1 MTNFWHSHIPTFPVF
16 AVIALATGVAIPVA
30 VGQESPPAAPTQA
43 AAPSGS
49 EAATDVTADAGA
61 GTAAP
66 EEDAGKALADLL
78 GKAMA
83 DEDVSNEVS
92 EGEQSVEAKVPNDR
106 VRFSFDGVAWRDVIR
121 WLADEGGLALQV
133 SELPT
138 GSFTYSDP
146 RVFTHPEAIDRIN
159 LFLLPEGFTL
169 VRSGQLLSVINLGDQ
184 RSMQQLDAMAE
195 LVTTDELKDR
205 NRHEVL
211 KCIFPLGDIDPEEAV
226 QELSVMNLMT
236 TPEVLGKTKQLII
249 TDTASKLR
257 SVQSILSAFTPD
269 EMANGTVVESFA
281 LKHVSAEDVLLVAR
295 PHLGLATGEMIGID
309 VSISADVLGKNIFVT
324 GMEDKVKLLEGLVKA
339 VDQPEQK
346 EKSEEGESVLR
357 SHPVTGGNVDTV
369 YNVLQT
375 LLAGRTNT
383 IRLSMDEAANTIV
396 AFAPEAIQ
404 KEIQGTVSQLQ
415 ASEAEFAVIPLKSV
429 DPYFVIS
436 LLDEMLDL
444 PDLLDDPETI
454 DPDAPKIDA
463 DPGSM
468 RLFVRAKKADL
479 EQIKKIVEGLDSVQG
494 LDSGDRLRFLPLKG
508 ENADELL
515 DAAVK
520 FWRGNNEVIRYRS
533 LGNAGAA
540 NLERVVNDPN
550 EQRAKKKRAES
561 AAEPTPDNA
570 EPTPDNAETTPDN
583 TEQPSDNADQPETPA
598 PGNVDARL
606 NATNSQ
612 TLTAAQNESSAIR
625 LQMTPRGLMLQ
636 SEDPAALDRFEE
648 HLRAITGPLDSM
660 PSPPVVFYL
669 QYTKADDALRFLA
682 DLLDGGEAA
691 MEGQAG
697 SLVNGFLSSSGSML
711 GSFLTTR
718 DGVMTLTA
726 GTSMSVVADTRL
738 NRLIVQG
745 SASEVE
751 QVGAYLK
758 IIDRSNGLAD
768 IKTYGQSHVI
778 ELANIKAAEM
788 AVVIREA
795 FAGRVVA
802 STTGQTGQPGQQP
815 GQPRAPQKPDPRE
828 ADSKPK
834 KGAAPQ
840 KSTPARNLEPKMTIA
855 VHEPSNSLV
864 VTAPD
869 QLFEEV
875 ERLVKVIDVRG
886 EQTIEVVAPANGL
899 IYEALIQQVML
910 GEEGASSPRPSSSS
924 SRSTSS
930 SSSSRS
936 TKSTGR

>member
-1 MTNFWHSHIPTFPVF
+1 MTTFWHFRIQQFQVYTF
-16 AVIALATGVAIPVA
+16 IALVTGLA
-30 VGQESPPAAPTQA
+30 VPLSLGQESEPVVPTQPAATPNADGTPQIPVEAGIEA
-43 AAPSGS
+43 AAP
-49 EAATDVTADAGA
+49 V
-61 GTAAP
+61 

-83 DEDVSNEVS
+83 DEDPGEVGS
-92 EGEQSVEAKVPNDR
+92 EPVAPAKLPNDA

-146 RVFTHPEAIDRIN
+146 RVFTHAEAIDRIN

-195 LVTTDELKDR
+195 LVTTDDLKDR

-269 EMANGTVVESFA
+269 EMTNGTVVESFA
-281 LKHVSAEDVLLVAR
+281 LKHVLAEDVLLVAR

-346 EKSEEGESVLR
+346 ETNEEGESVLR
-357 SHPVTGGNVDTV
+357 SHAVSGGNVETV

-383 IRLSMDEAANTIV
+383 IRLSMDEDASTIV
-396 AFAPEAIQ
+396 AFAPESVQ
-404 KEIQGTVSQLQ
+404 KEIEGTVSQLQ
-415 ASEAEFAVIPLKSV
+415 ASEAEFAVIPLKTV

-444 PDLLDDPETI
+444 PDSLDDPETI

-468 RLFVRAKKADL
+468 RLFVRAKKAQL
-479 EQIKKIVEGLDSVQG
+479 EQIKKIVEGLDSVQAA
-494 LDSGDRLRFLPLKG
+494 DSGTRLRFLPLKG

-520 FWRGNNEVIRYRS
+520 FWQGNNEVIRYRS

-540 NLERVVNDPN
+540 NLERIVNDPD
-550 EQRAKKKRAES
+550 EQKAKKERAES
-561 AAEPTPDNA
+561 GQD
-570 EPTPDNAETTPDN
+570 
-583 TEQPSDNADQPETPA
+583 QPSDNDERRESPDPSK
-598 PGNVDARL
+598 VDASL
-606 NATNSQ
+606 SSTNSHV
-612 TLTAAQNESSAIR
+612 LTAAQDKSSAIR

-648 HLRAITGPLDSM
+648 HLRSITGPLDSM

-697 SLVNGFLSSSGSML
+697 SLVNGFLSSPGSTL

-726 GTSMSVVADTRL
+726 GASMSVVADTRL
-738 NRLIVQG
+738 NRLIAQG

-751 QVGAYLK
+751 QVEAYLK
-758 IIDRSNGLAD
+758 IIDRSSGLTD
-768 IKTYGQSHVI
+768 TKTYGQSHVI
-778 ELANIKAAEM
+778 ELANIKAVEM
-788 AVVIREA
+788 AAVIREA
-795 FAGRVVA
+795 FAGRVIA
-802 STTGQTGQPGQQP
+802 STTGQSGQPGQQQP

-864 VTAPD
+864 VTAPERLY
-869 QLFEEV
+869 QEV

-910 GEEGASSPRPSSSS
+910 GEEGSSSRRPSSSS
-924 SRSTSS
+924 SSSSRTTS

-936 TKSTGR
+936 TKSSGR

>member
-1 MTNFWHSHIPTFPVF
+1 MTTFWHSRIQQLQVYT
-16 AVIALATGVAIPVA
+16 VIALVTGFAVPLS
-30 VGQESPPAAPTQA
+30 VGQESDRDVPTQ
-43 AAPSGS
+43 
-49 EAATDVTADAGA
+49 TADDPVAEGTSETLA
-61 GTAAP
+61 ESGTATAVP
-66 EEDAGKALADLL
+66 QEDPGKALADLL

-83 DEDVSNEVS
+83 DENAS
-92 EGEQSVEAKVPNDR
+92 EGATESEAISRAKLPNDR

-146 RVFTHPEAIDRIN
+146 RVFTHAEAIDRIN

-195 LVTTDELKDR
+195 LVTTDDLKDR
-205 NRHEVL
+205 SRHEVL

-269 EMANGTVVESFA
+269 EMTNGTVVESFA
-281 LKHVSAEDVLLVAR
+281 LKHVLAEDVLLVAR

-346 EKSEEGESVLR
+346 ETNEEGESVLR
-357 SHPVTGGNVDTV
+357 SHAVSGGNVETV

-383 IRLSMDEAANTIV
+383 IRLSMDEDASTIV
-396 AFAPEAIQ
+396 AFAPESVQ
-404 KEIQGTVSQLQ
+404 KEIEGTVSQLQ
-415 ASEAEFAVIPLKSV
+415 ASEAEFAVIPLKTV

-444 PDLLDDPETI
+444 PDSLDDPETI

-468 RLFVRAKKADL
+468 RLFVRAKKAQL
-479 EQIKKIVEGLDSVQG
+479 EQIKKIVEGLDSVQAA
-494 LDSGDRLRFLPLKG
+494 DSGTRLRFLPLKG
-508 ENADELL
+508 ENADELI

-520 FWRGNNEVIRYRS
+520 FWQGNNEVIRYRS

-540 NLERVVNDPN
+540 NLERIVNDPD
-550 EQRAKKKRAES
+550 EQKAKKERAES
-561 AAEPTPDNA
+561 GQD
-570 EPTPDNAETTPDN
+570 
-583 TEQPSDNADQPETPA
+583 QPSDNDERRESPDPSK
-598 PGNVDARL
+598 VDASL
-606 NATNSQ
+606 SSTNSHV
-612 TLTAAQNESSAIR
+612 LTAAQDKSSAIR

-648 HLRAITGPLDSM
+648 HLRSITGPLDSM

-697 SLVNGFLSSSGSML
+697 SLVNGFLSSPGATL

-726 GTSMSVVADTRL
+726 GASMSVVADTRL
-738 NRLIVQG
+738 NRLIAQG

-751 QVGAYLK
+751 QVEAYLK
-758 IIDRSNGLAD
+758 IIDRSNGLTD
-768 IKTYGQSHVI
+768 TKTYGQSHVI
-778 ELANIKAAEM
+778 ELANIKAVEM
-788 AVVIREA
+788 AAVIREA
-795 FAGRVVA
+795 FAGRVIA
-802 STTGQTGQPGQQP
+802 STTGQSGQPGQQQP

-864 VTAPD
+864 VTAPERLY
-869 QLFEEV
+869 QEV

-910 GEEGASSPRPSSSS
+910 GEEGSSSRRPSSSS
-924 SRSTSS
+924 SSSSRTTS

-936 TKSTGR
+936 TKSSGR

>member
-1 MTNFWHSHIPTFPVF
+1 MTTFWHFRTQQFQVYTF
-16 AVIALATGVAIPVA
+16 IALVTGLA
-30 VGQESPPAAPTQA
+30 VPLSLGQESEPVVPTQPVATPNADGTPQIPVEAGIEA
-43 AAPSGS
+43 AAP
-49 EAATDVTADAGA
+49 DD
-61 GTAAP
+61 
-66 EEDAGKALADLL
+66 EDAGKALADLL

-83 DEDVSNEVS
+83 DEDPGEVGS
-92 EGEQSVEAKVPNDR
+92 EPVATAKLPNDA
-106 VRFSFDGVAWRDVIR
+106 VQFSFDGVAWRDVIR

-146 RVFTHPEAIDRIN
+146 RVFTHAEAIDRIN

-169 VRSGQLLSVINLGDQ
+169 VRSGQLLSVINLADQ

-195 LVTTDELKDR
+195 LVTTDDLKDR

-269 EMANGTVVESFA
+269 EMTNGTVVESFA
-281 LKHVSAEDVLLVAR
+281 LKHVLAEDVLLVAR

-346 EKSEEGESVLR
+346 ETNEEGESVLR
-357 SHPVTGGNVDTV
+357 SHAVSGGNVETV

-383 IRLSMDEAANTIV
+383 IRLSMDEDASTIV
-396 AFAPEAIQ
+396 AFAPESVQ
-404 KEIQGTVSQLQ
+404 KEIEGTVSQLQ
-415 ASEAEFAVIPLKSV
+415 ASEAEFAVIPLKTV

-444 PDLLDDPETI
+444 PDSLDDPETI

-468 RLFVRAKKADL
+468 RLFVRAKKAQL
-479 EQIKKIVEGLDSVQG
+479 EQIKKIVEGLDSVQAA
-494 LDSGDRLRFLPLKG
+494 DSGTRLRFLPLKG

-520 FWRGNNEVIRYRS
+520 FWQGNNEVIRYRS

-540 NLERVVNDPN
+540 NLERIVNDPD
-550 EQRAKKKRAES
+550 EQKAKKERAES
-561 AAEPTPDNA
+561 GQD
-570 EPTPDNAETTPDN
+570 
-583 TEQPSDNADQPETPA
+583 QPSDNDERRESPDPSK
-598 PGNVDARL
+598 VDASL
-606 NATNSQ
+606 SSTNSHV
-612 TLTAAQNESSAIR
+612 LAAAQDKSSAIR

-648 HLRAITGPLDSM
+648 HLRSITGPLDSM

-697 SLVNGFLSSSGSML
+697 SLVNGFLASPGSTL

-726 GTSMSVVADTRL
+726 GASMSVVADTRL
-738 NRLIVQG
+738 NRLIAQG

-751 QVGAYLK
+751 QVEAYLK
-758 IIDRSNGLAD
+758 IIDRSSGLTD
-768 IKTYGQSHVI
+768 TKTYGQSHVI
-778 ELANIKAAEM
+778 ELANIKAVEM
-788 AVVIREA
+788 AAVIREA
-795 FAGRVVA
+795 FAGRVIA
-802 STTGQTGQPGQQP
+802 STTGQSGQPGQQP

-864 VTAPD
+864 VTAPERLY
-869 QLFEEV
+869 QEV

-910 GEEGASSPRPSSSS
+910 GEEGSSSRRPSSSS
-924 SRSTSS
+924 SSSSRTTS

-936 TKSTGR
+936 TKSSGR

>member
-1 MTNFWHSHIPTFPVF
+1 MTTFLPF
-16 AVIALATGVAIPVA
+16 RIQQMQFLTFIALVTGVAIPLS
-30 VGQESPPAAPTQA
+30 VGQEIKSVLPPQSTATP
-43 AAPSGS
+43 GS
-49 EAATDVTADAGA
+49 DGTPEAADEVDADTAPA
-61 GTAAP
+61 
-66 EEDAGKALADLL
+66 EEDPGKALADLL

-83 DEDVSNEVS
+83 DENSAE
-92 EGEQSVEAKVPNDR
+92 EQAGTEQSLGAKVPNDR

-146 RVFTHPEAIDRIN
+146 RVFKHAEAIDRIN

-324 GMEDKVKLLEGLVKA
+324 GMEDKVKLLEGLVNA

-346 EKSEEGESVLR
+346 ESSEEGESVLR
-357 SHPVTGGNVDTV
+357 SHLVTGGNVDTV

-404 KEIQGTVSQLQ
+404 QEIQGTVSQLQ
-415 ASEAEFAVIPLKSV
+415 ASEAEFAVIPLKTV

-444 PDLLDDPETI
+444 PDSLDDPETI

-468 RLFVRAKKADL
+468 RLFVRAKKAEL

-494 LDSGDRLRFLPLKG
+494 VDSGNRLRFLPLKG
-508 ENADELL
+508 ENAGELL

-520 FWRGNNEVIRYRS
+520 FWQGNNEVIRYRS

-540 NLERVVNDPN
+540 SLERVVNDPK
-550 EQRAKKKRAES
+550 ERKATTDQS
-561 AAEPTPDNA
+561 
-570 EPTPDNAETTPDN
+570 ETR
-583 TEQPSDNADQPETPA
+583 PSDNKEQPETPD
-598 PGNVDARL
+598 PGKVDARL
-606 NATNSQ
+606 NTNGSHV
-612 TLTAAQNESSAIR
+612 LTVAQDESSAIR

-682 DLLDGGEAA
+682 DLIDGGEAA

-751 QVGAYLK
+751 QVEAYLK

-778 ELANIKAAEM
+778 ELVNIKAAEM
-788 AVVIREA
+788 ASVIREA

-802 STTGQTGQPGQQP
+802 STTGQTGQPGEQP

-828 ADSKPK
+828 AESKSK

-875 ERLVKVIDVRG
+875 ERLVKVIDFRG

-899 IYEALIQQVML
+899 VYETLLQQVML
-910 GEEGASSPRPSSSS
+910 GEEGSASRRPSSSS

-936 TKSTGR
+936 TKPTGR

>member
-1 MTNFWHSHIPTFPVF
+1 MIANWHFRIQNFKLMPVIVLVTWF
-16 AVIALATGVAIPVA
+16 SLALLPWQKAA
-30 VGQESPPAAPTQA
+30 GQETQPTTPDAPAVPDAPASPNP
-43 AAPSGS
+43 
-49 EAATDVTADAGA
+49 EARDPEAD
-61 GTAAP
+61 P
-66 EEDAGKALADLL
+66 GKSLADLL

-83 DEDVSNEVS
+83 AQDQEP
-92 EGEQSVEAKVPNDR
+92 VEEEEAVAARKVPNDK
-106 VRFSFDGVAWRDVIR
+106 VQFLFDGVAWREVIR

-146 RVFTHPEAIDRIN
+146 RLFTHAEAIDRIN

-205 NRHEVL
+205 SRHEVV

-249 TDTASKLR
+249 TDTAAKLR
-257 SVQSILSAFTPD
+257 SVQSILGAFTPD

-309 VSISADVLGKNIFVT
+309 VSISADVLGKHIFVT
-324 GMEDKVKLLEGLVKA
+324 GLEDKVKLLEGLVKA

-346 EKSEEGESVLR
+346 EMSEEGDSVLR
-357 SHPVTGGNVDTV
+357 SHAVTGGNVETV

-404 KEIQGTVSQLQ
+404 KEIEGTVSQLQ
-415 ASEAEFAVIPLKSV
+415 ASEAEFAVIPLKTV

-444 PDLLDDPETI
+444 PDSLDDPETI

-468 RLFVRAKKADL
+468 RLFVRAKKAQL
-479 EQIKKIVEGLDSVQG
+479 EQIRKIVEGLDSVQHRG
-494 LDSGDRLRFLPLKG
+494 NGNRLRFLPLKG

-515 DAAVK
+515 DTAVK
-520 FWRGNNEVIRYRS
+520 FWRGENEVIRYRS

-540 NLERVVNDPN
+540 NLERIVNDPN
-550 EQRAKKKRAES
+550 EQKTKEER
-561 AAEPTPDNA
+561 
-570 EPTPDNAETTPDN
+570 
-583 TEQPSDNADQPETPA
+583 TERIQGQPSESKQQPETPQ

-606 NATNSQ
+606 QSSSPHVLAT
-612 TLTAAQNESSAIR
+612 TQNQSSAIR

-636 SEDPAALDRFEE
+636 SDDPAALDRFEE
-648 HLRAITGPLDSM
+648 HLRAVTGPLDSI

-697 SLVNGFLSSSGSML
+697 SLVNGFLSSAGSTL

-726 GTSMSVVADTRL
+726 GVSMTVVADTRL
-738 NRLIVQG
+738 NRLIAQG

-751 QVGAYLK
+751 QVEAYLK

-768 IKTYGQSHVI
+768 VKTYGQSRVI

-788 AVVIREA
+788 AAVLREA
-795 FAGRVVA
+795 FSGRVVA
-802 STTGQTGQPGQQP
+802 SSTGQPGQPGQQP
-815 GQPRAPQKPDPRE
+815 GQPRPPQKPDPRE
-828 ADSKPK
+828 TESKSK

-864 VTAPD
+864 VTAPE
-869 QLFEEV
+869 QLLQEV
-875 ERLVKVIDVRG
+875 ERLVRVIDVRG

-899 IYEALIQQVML
+899 VYEALLNQVML
-910 GEEGASSPRPSSSS
+910 GEEGSSSRRTSSSS
-924 SRSTSS
+924 SRSSSS

>member
-1 MTNFWHSHIPTFPVF
+1 VEVAPVSQ
-16 AVIALATGVAIPVA
+16 AQTESESNPVL
-30 VGQESPPAAPTQA
+30 
-43 AAPSGS
+43 
-49 EAATDVTADAGA
+49 
-61 GTAAP
+61 P
-66 EEDAGKALADLL
+66 EEDPGKSLADLL

-83 DEDVSNEVS
+83 DQDSENGGGEPEVIF
-92 EGEQSVEAKVPNDR
+92 EPKVPNDSL
-106 VRFSFDGVAWRDVIR
+106 RFSFDGVAWREVIR
-121 WLADEGGLALQV
+121 WLADEGALALQM

-146 RVFTHPEAIDRIN
+146 RVFTHAEAIDRIN

-195 LVTTDELKDR
+195 LVTIEDLKDR
-205 NRHEVL
+205 KRHEVV
-211 KCIFPLGDIDPEEAV
+211 KCLFPLGDIDPEEAV

-236 TPEVLGKTKQLII
+236 PPEVLGKTKQLMV

-257 SVQSILSAFTPD
+257 SVQAILSKFTPD

-309 VSISADVLGKNIFVT
+309 VSISADILGKNIFVT

-346 EKSEEGESVLR
+346 ETSEEGASVLR
-357 SHPVTGGNVDTV
+357 SHAVTGGNVETV

-415 ASEAEFAVIPLKSV
+415 ATEAEFAVIPLKTV

-444 PDLLDDPETI
+444 PDSLDDPDDI
-454 DPDAPKIDA
+454 DPEAPRIDA

-479 EQIKKIVEGLDSVQG
+479 EQIKKIVEGLDSVQA
-494 LDSGDRLRFLPLKG
+494 LDSGNRLRIVPLKG
-508 ENADELL
+508 ENAEELL
-515 DAAVK
+515 DTAVK

-533 LGNAGAA
+533 LGNADTA
-540 NLERVVNDPN
+540 NIERVVNDPE
-550 EQRAKKKRAES
+550 EQKVNKKRSEPAE
-561 AAEPTPDNA
+561 
-570 EPTPDNAETTPDN
+570 
-583 TEQPSDNADQPETPA
+583 DQPAGSIERPKATGN
-598 PGNVDARL
+598 GNVEAML
-606 NATNSQ
+606 KSSPLHM
-612 TLTAAQNESSAIR
+612 LTAAQEDSAAIR

-648 HLRAITGPLDSM
+648 HLRAVTGPLDTM

-738 NRLIVQG
+738 NRLIAQG
-745 SASEVE
+745 SASEIE
-751 QVGAYLK
+751 QVDAYLK
-758 IIDRSNGLAD
+758 IIDRSNSLAD
-768 IKTYGQSHVI
+768 VKTYGHSHVI
-778 ELANIKAAEM
+778 ELANIKAVEM
-788 AVVIREA
+788 AAVIREA

-802 STTGQTGQPGQQP
+802 SSIGQPGQPGQQP
-815 GQPRAPQKPDPRE
+815 GQPRAPQKPDSRE
-828 ADSKPK
+828 PDSKSKKAATPPK
-834 KGAAPQ
+834 SSA
-840 KSTPARNLEPKMTIA
+840 ARNLEPQMTIA

-864 VTAPD
+864 VTAPE
-869 QLFEEV
+869 QLFQEV
-875 ERLVKVIDVRG
+875 ERLVKVIDFRG
-886 EQTIEVVAPANGL
+886 EQTIEVVAPSNGL
-899 IYEALIQQVML
+899 IFETLLQQVML
-910 GEEGASSPRPSSSS
+910 GEEGSSSRRPSSSS
-924 SRSTSS
+924 SSRTTP

>member
-1 MTNFWHSHIPTFPVF
+1 MTTFLPF
-16 AVIALATGVAIPVA
+16 RIQQMQFLTFIALVTGVAIPLS
-30 VGQESPPAAPTQA
+30 VGQEIKSVLPPQSTATP
-43 AAPSGS
+43 GS
-49 EAATDVTADAGA
+49 DGTPEAADEVDADTAPA
-61 GTAAP
+61 
-66 EEDAGKALADLL
+66 EEDPGKALADLL

-83 DEDVSNEVS
+83 DENSAE
-92 EGEQSVEAKVPNDR
+92 EQAGTEQSLGAKVPNDR

-146 RVFTHPEAIDRIN
+146 RVFKHAEAIDRIN

-324 GMEDKVKLLEGLVKA
+324 GMEDKVKLLEGLVNA

-346 EKSEEGESVLR
+346 ESSEEGESVLR
-357 SHPVTGGNVDTV
+357 SHLVTGGNVDTV

-404 KEIQGTVSQLQ
+404 QEIQGTVSQLQ
-415 ASEAEFAVIPLKSV
+415 ASEAEFAVIPLKTV

-444 PDLLDDPETI
+444 PDSLDDPETI

-468 RLFVRAKKADL
+468 RLFVRAKKAEL

-494 LDSGDRLRFLPLKG
+494 VDSGNRLRFLPLKG
-508 ENADELL
+508 ENAGELL

-520 FWRGNNEVIRYRS
+520 FWQGNNEVIRYRS

-540 NLERVVNDPN
+540 SLERVVNDPK
-550 EQRAKKKRAES
+550 ERKATTDQS
-561 AAEPTPDNA
+561 
-570 EPTPDNAETTPDN
+570 ETR
-583 TEQPSDNADQPETPA
+583 PSDNKEQPKTPD
-598 PGNVDARL
+598 PGKVDARL
-606 NATNSQ
+606 NTNGSHV
-612 TLTAAQNESSAIR
+612 LTVAQDESSAIR

-682 DLLDGGEAA
+682 DLIDGGEAA

-697 SLVNGFLSSSGSML
+697 SWVNGFLSSSGSML

-751 QVGAYLK
+751 QVEAYLK

-778 ELANIKAAEM
+778 ELVNIKAAEM
-788 AVVIREA
+788 ASVIREA

-802 STTGQTGQPGQQP
+802 STTGQAGQPGEQP

-828 ADSKPK
+828 AESKSK

-875 ERLVKVIDVRG
+875 ERLVKVIDFRG

-899 IYEALIQQVML
+899 VYETLLQQVML
-910 GEEGASSPRPSSSS
+910 GEEGSASRRPSSSS

-936 TKSTGR
+936 TKPTGR

>member
-1 MTNFWHSHIPTFPVF
+1 MTTFWHSRIQQFQVYTFIALVTGF
-16 AVIALATGVAIPVA
+16 AVPLS
-30 VGQESPPAAPTQA
+30 VGQESDRDVPTQ
-43 AAPSGS
+43 
-49 EAATDVTADAGA
+49 TADAPVAEGTSETLAEA
-61 GTAAP
+61 GTATAVP
-66 EEDAGKALADLL
+66 QEDPGKALADLL
-78 GKAMA
+78 GEAMA
-83 DEDVSNEVS
+83 DENAS
-92 EGEQSVEAKVPNDR
+92 EGATGSEPISRAKLPNDR

-146 RVFTHPEAIDRIN
+146 RVFTHAEAIDRIN

-195 LVTTDELKDR
+195 LVTTDDLKDR
-205 NRHEVL
+205 SRHEVL

-269 EMANGTVVESFA
+269 EMTNGTVVESFA
-281 LKHVSAEDVLLVAR
+281 LKHVLAEDVLLVAR

-346 EKSEEGESVLR
+346 ETNEEGESVLR
-357 SHPVTGGNVDTV
+357 SHAVSGGNVETV

-383 IRLSMDEAANTIV
+383 IRLSMDEDASTIV
-396 AFAPEAIQ
+396 AFAPESVQ
-404 KEIQGTVSQLQ
+404 KEIEGTVSQLQ
-415 ASEAEFAVIPLKSV
+415 ASEAEFAVIPLKTV

-444 PDLLDDPETI
+444 PDSLDDPETI

-468 RLFVRAKKADL
+468 RLFVRAKKAQL
-479 EQIKKIVEGLDSVQG
+479 EQIKKIVEGLDSVQAA
-494 LDSGDRLRFLPLKG
+494 DSGNRLRFLPLKG
-508 ENADELL
+508 ENADELI

-520 FWRGNNEVIRYRS
+520 FWQGNNEVIRYRS

-540 NLERVVNDPN
+540 NLERIVNDPD
-550 EQRAKKKRAES
+550 EQKAEKERAES
-561 AAEPTPDNA
+561 GQD
-570 EPTPDNAETTPDN
+570 
-583 TEQPSDNADQPETPA
+583 QPSDNDERRESPDPSK
-598 PGNVDARL
+598 VDASL
-606 NATNSQ
+606 SSTNSHV
-612 TLTAAQNESSAIR
+612 LTAAQDKSSAIR

-648 HLRAITGPLDSM
+648 HLRSITGPLDSM

-697 SLVNGFLSSSGSML
+697 SLVNGFLSSPGSTL

-726 GTSMSVVADTRL
+726 GASMSVVADTRL
-738 NRLIVQG
+738 NRLIAQG

-751 QVGAYLK
+751 QVEAYLK
-758 IIDRSNGLAD
+758 IIDRSSGLTD
-768 IKTYGQSHVI
+768 TKTYGQSHVI
-778 ELANIKAAEM
+778 ELANIKAVEM
-788 AVVIREA
+788 AAVIREA
-795 FAGRVVA
+795 FAGRVIA
-802 STTGQTGQPGQQP
+802 STTGQSGQPGQQQP

-834 KGAAPQ
+834 KGATPQ

-864 VTAPD
+864 VTAPERLY
-869 QLFEEV
+869 QEV

-910 GEEGASSPRPSSSS
+910 GEEGSSSRRPSSSS
-924 SRSTSS
+924 SNRTTS

-936 TKSTGR
+936 TKSSGR

>member
-1 MTNFWHSHIPTFPVF
+1 MTAFRRCRSHTFRLLVLVTLVAGFSIPHSS
-16 AVIALATGVAIPVA
+16 
-30 VGQESPPAAPTQA
+30 GQESEPTGPAPAVEVTPVFQTQPETDSNPP
-43 AAPSGS
+43 
-49 EAATDVTADAGA
+49 VAG
-61 GTAAP
+61 
-66 EEDAGKALADLL
+66 EDPGKALADLL

-83 DEDVSNEVS
+83 DQDFENGGGEPEV
-92 EGEQSVEAKVPNDR
+92 GVERNLPNDS
-106 VRFSFDGVAWRDVIR
+106 VRFSFDGVAWREVIR
-121 WLADEGGLALQV
+121 WLADEGGLALQM

-146 RVFTHPEAIDRIN
+146 RVFTHAEAIDRIN

-195 LVTTDELKDR
+195 FVTTEELKDR
-205 NRHEVL
+205 KRHEVV

-236 TPEVLGKTKQLII
+236 PPEVLGKTKQLII

-257 SVQSILSAFTPD
+257 SVQAILSKFTPD

-281 LKHVSAEDVLLVAR
+281 LQHVSAEDVLLVAR

-346 EKSEEGESVLR
+346 ETSGEGDSVLR
-357 SHPVTGGNVDTV
+357 SHPVNGGNVETV

-383 IRLSMDEAANTIV
+383 VRLSMDEAANTIV
-396 AFAPEAIQ
+396 AFAPESIQ
-404 KEIQGTVSQLQ
+404 KEIQGTVDQLQ
-415 ASEAEFAVIPLKSV
+415 ATEAEFAVIPLKTV

-444 PDLLDDPETI
+444 PDLLDDPDDI
-454 DPDAPKIDA
+454 DPEAPRIDA

-540 NLERVVNDPN
+540 NLERIVNDPN
-550 EQRAKKKRAES
+550 EQRAKKERAES
-561 AAEPTPDNA
+561 AAEPSSDNL
-570 EPTPDNAETTPDN
+570 EPSSDNLEPPSGN
-583 TEQPSDNADQPETPA
+583 LEQPSGNSDQPKTPV
-598 PGNVDARL
+598 PGKVDARL
-606 NATNSQ
+606 NTTNSQ
-612 TLTAAQNESSAIR
+612 ILTAAQNESSAIR

-745 SASEVE
+745 STSEVE
-751 QVGAYLK
+751 QVEAYLK

-788 AVVIREA
+788 ASVIREA

-828 ADSKPK
+828 ADSKSK

-875 ERLVKVIDVRG
+875 ERLVKVIDFRG

-899 IYEALIQQVML
+899 VYETLLQQVML
-910 GEEGASSPRPSSSS
+910 GEEGSSSRRPSSSS

-936 TKSTGR
+936 TKPTGR

>member
-1 MTNFWHSHIPTFPVF
+1 MTTYWQSCIEQIRMLTVVGVF
-16 AVIALATGVAIPVA
+16 TGVSVSLS
-30 VGQESPPAAPTQA
+30 VGQETPPVVPTQA
-43 AAPSGS
+43 PATPVS
-49 EAATDVTADAGA
+49 EATAEVAADDSGASATEEASGAD
-61 GTAAP
+61 
-66 EEDAGKALADLL
+66 EDPGKDLADLL
-78 GKAMA
+78 GGVMDAKNAGAVESAA
-83 DEDVSNEVS
+83 DPVTA
-92 EGEQSVEAKVPNDR
+92 AKVPSDR
-106 VRFSFDGVAWRDVIR
+106 VRFSFDGVPWRDVIR
-121 WLADEGGLALQV
+121 WLADEGGMALQV

-146 RVFTHPEAIDRIN
+146 RVFTHAEAIDRIN

-169 VRSGQLLSVINLGDQ
+169 VRSGQLLSVINLGDP

-195 LVTTDELKDR
+195 LVTTGELSER

-236 TPEVLGKTKQLII
+236 TPEILGKTKQLII
-249 TDTASKLR
+249 TDTAAKLR

-324 GMEDKVKLLEGLVKA
+324 GLEDKVKLLEGLVKA

-346 EKSEEGESVLR
+346 EMSEEGDSVLR
-357 SHPVTGGNVDTV
+357 SHSVTGGNVETV

-375 LLAGRTNT
+375 LLAGQSNT

-396 AFAPEAIQ
+396 AFAPESVQ
-404 KEIQGTVSQLQ
+404 KEIEGTVAQLQ
-415 ASEAEFAVIPLKSV
+415 ASEAEFAVIPLKTV

-444 PDLLDDPETI
+444 PDSLDDPDDI

-468 RLFVRAKKADL
+468 RLFVRAKKAQL
-479 EQIKKIVEGLDSVQG
+479 EQIKKIVEGLDSVQA
-494 LDSGDRLRFLPLKG
+494 LDNGNRLRFLPLKG
-508 ENADELL
+508 ENADQLL

-520 FWRGNNEVIRYRS
+520 FWQGNNEVIRYRS
-533 LGNAGAA
+533 LGNADATS
-540 NLERVVNDPN
+540 LERVVNDPKDQN
-550 EQRAKKKRAES
+550 AKQERAGRVEAQPAGSDEQIDK
-561 AAEPTPDNA
+561 PD
-570 EPTPDNAETTPDN
+570 
-583 TEQPSDNADQPETPA
+583 
-598 PGNVDARL
+598 PGKVDARL
-606 NATNSQ
+606 NKTSPHVLAT
-612 TLTAAQNESSAIR
+612 AQDQSSAIR

-636 SEDPAALDRFEE
+636 SDDPAALDRFEE

-682 DLLDGGEAA
+682 DLLDGGETA

-726 GTSMSVVADTRL
+726 GTSMTVVADTRL
-738 NRLIVQG
+738 NRLIAQG
-745 SASEVE
+745 SASEIE
-751 QVGAYLK
+751 QVEAYLK
-758 IIDRSNGLAD
+758 IIDRSNGLTD
-768 IKTYGQSHVI
+768 IKTYGRSHVI
-778 ELANIKAAEM
+778 ELANIKAVEM
-788 AVVIREA
+788 ASVLREA

-802 STTGQTGQPGQQP
+802 SATGQQPGQPGQPGQQP
-815 GQPRAPQKPDPRE
+815 GQARAPQKPDPRE
-828 ADSKPK
+828 ADNKSK
-834 KGAAPQ
+834 KGATPP
-840 KSTPARNLEPKMTIA
+840 KSTASRNLEPQMTIA

-864 VTAPD
+864 ITAPE
-869 QLFEEV
+869 QLFQEV

-886 EQTIEVVAPANGL
+886 QQTIEVVAPANGL
-899 IYEALIQQVML
+899 IYETLLQQVML
-910 GEEGASSPRPSSSS
+910 GQEGSSGRTSSSS
-924 SRSTSS
+924 SRSS

>member
-1 MTNFWHSHIPTFPVF
+1 MTTFWHFRTQQFQVYTF
-16 AVIALATGVAIPVA
+16 IALVTGLA
-30 VGQESPPAAPTQA
+30 VPLSLGQESEPVVPTQPAATPNADGTPQIPVEAGIEA
-43 AAPSGS
+43 AAP
-49 EAATDVTADAGA
+49 DD
-61 GTAAP
+61 
-66 EEDAGKALADLL
+66 EDAGKALADLL

-83 DEDVSNEVS
+83 DEDPGEVGS
-92 EGEQSVEAKVPNDR
+92 EPVATAKLPNDA
-106 VRFSFDGVAWRDVIR
+106 VQFSFDGVAWRDVIR

-146 RVFTHPEAIDRIN
+146 RVFTHAEAIDRIN

-169 VRSGQLLSVINLGDQ
+169 VRSGQLLSVINLADQ

-195 LVTTDELKDR
+195 LVTTDDLKDR

-269 EMANGTVVESFA
+269 EMTNGTVVESFA
-281 LKHVSAEDVLLVAR
+281 LKHVLAEDVLLVAR

-346 EKSEEGESVLR
+346 ETNEEGESVLR
-357 SHPVTGGNVDTV
+357 SHAVSGGNVETV

-383 IRLSMDEAANTIV
+383 IRLSMDEDASTIV
-396 AFAPEAIQ
+396 AFAPESVQ
-404 KEIQGTVSQLQ
+404 KEIEGTVSQLQ
-415 ASEAEFAVIPLKSV
+415 ASEAEFAVIPLKTV

-444 PDLLDDPETI
+444 PDSLDDPETI

-468 RLFVRAKKADL
+468 RLFVRAKKAQL
-479 EQIKKIVEGLDSVQG
+479 EQIKKIVEGLDSVQAA
-494 LDSGDRLRFLPLKG
+494 DSGTRLRFLPLKG

-520 FWRGNNEVIRYRS
+520 FWQGNNEVIRYRS

-540 NLERVVNDPN
+540 NLERIVNDPD
-550 EQRAKKKRAES
+550 EQKAKKERAES
-561 AAEPTPDNA
+561 GQD
-570 EPTPDNAETTPDN
+570 
-583 TEQPSDNADQPETPA
+583 QPSDNDERRESPDPSK
-598 PGNVDARL
+598 VDASL
-606 NATNSQ
+606 SSTNSHV
-612 TLTAAQNESSAIR
+612 LAAAQDKSSAIR

-648 HLRAITGPLDSM
+648 HLRSITGPLDSM

-697 SLVNGFLSSSGSML
+697 SLVNGFLASPGSTL

-726 GTSMSVVADTRL
+726 GASMSVVADTRL
-738 NRLIVQG
+738 NRLIAQG

-751 QVGAYLK
+751 QVEAYLK
-758 IIDRSNGLAD
+758 IIDRSSGLTD
-768 IKTYGQSHVI
+768 TKTYGQSHVI
-778 ELANIKAAEM
+778 ELANIKAVEM
-788 AVVIREA
+788 AAVIREA
-795 FAGRVVA
+795 FAGRVIA
-802 STTGQTGQPGQQP
+802 STTGQSGQPGQQP

-864 VTAPD
+864 VTAPERLY
-869 QLFEEV
+869 QEV

-910 GEEGASSPRPSSSS
+910 GEEGSSSRRPSSSS
-924 SRSTSS
+924 SSSSRTTS

-936 TKSTGR
+936 TKSSGR

>member
-1 MTNFWHSHIPTFPVF
+1 MTTFWHFRIQQFQVYTF
-16 AVIALATGVAIPVA
+16 IALVTGLA
-30 VGQESPPAAPTQA
+30 VPLSLGQESEPVVPTQPAATPNADGTPQIPVEAGIEA
-43 AAPSGS
+43 AAP
-49 EAATDVTADAGA
+49 DD
-61 GTAAP
+61 
-66 EEDAGKALADLL
+66 EDAGKALADLL

-83 DEDVSNEVS
+83 DEDPGEVGS
-92 EGEQSVEAKVPNDR
+92 EPVATAKLPNDA

-146 RVFTHPEAIDRIN
+146 RVFTHAEAIDRIN

-169 VRSGQLLSVINLGDQ
+169 VRSGQLLSVINLADQ

-195 LVTTDELKDR
+195 LVTTDDLKDR

-269 EMANGTVVESFA
+269 EMTNGTVVESFA
-281 LKHVSAEDVLLVAR
+281 LKHVLAEDVLLVAR

-346 EKSEEGESVLR
+346 ETNEEGESVLR
-357 SHPVTGGNVDTV
+357 SHAVSGGNVETV

-383 IRLSMDEAANTIV
+383 IRLSMDEDASTIV
-396 AFAPEAIQ
+396 AFAPESVQ
-404 KEIQGTVSQLQ
+404 KEIEGTVSQLQ
-415 ASEAEFAVIPLKSV
+415 ASEAEFAVIPLKTV

-444 PDLLDDPETI
+444 PDSLDDPETI

-468 RLFVRAKKADL
+468 RLFVRAKKAQL
-479 EQIKKIVEGLDSVQG
+479 EQIKKIVEGLDSVQAA
-494 LDSGDRLRFLPLKG
+494 DSGTRLRFLPLKG

-520 FWRGNNEVIRYRS
+520 FWQGNNEVIRYRS

-540 NLERVVNDPN
+540 NLERIVNDPD
-550 EQRAKKKRAES
+550 EQKAKKERAES
-561 AAEPTPDNA
+561 GQD
-570 EPTPDNAETTPDN
+570 
-583 TEQPSDNADQPETPA
+583 QPSDNDERRESPDPSK
-598 PGNVDARL
+598 VDASL
-606 NATNSQ
+606 SSTNSHV
-612 TLTAAQNESSAIR
+612 LTAAQDKSSAIR

-648 HLRAITGPLDSM
+648 HLRSITGPLDSM

-697 SLVNGFLSSSGSML
+697 SLVNGFLASPGSTL

-726 GTSMSVVADTRL
+726 GASMSVVADTRL
-738 NRLIVQG
+738 NRLIAQG

-751 QVGAYLK
+751 QVEAYLK
-758 IIDRSNGLAD
+758 IIDRSSGLTD
-768 IKTYGQSHVI
+768 TKTYGQSHVI
-778 ELANIKAAEM
+778 ELANIKAVEM
-788 AVVIREA
+788 AAVIREA
-795 FAGRVVA
+795 FAGRVIA
-802 STTGQTGQPGQQP
+802 STTGQSGQPGQQQP

-864 VTAPD
+864 VTAPERLY
-869 QLFEEV
+869 QEV

-910 GEEGASSPRPSSSS
+910 GEEGSSSRRPSSSS
-924 SRSTSS
+924 SSSSSSRTTS

-936 TKSTGR
+936 TKSSGR

>member
-1 MTNFWHSHIPTFPVF
+1 MTSWHHPFQAFRLLPHIVLVT
-16 AVIALATGVAIPVA
+16 LLAIPVS
-30 VGQESPPAAPTQA
+30 VGQEIESSVPEKPAVTSAPVTEIDP
-43 AAPSGS
+43 APVVASDGES
-49 EAATDVTADAGA
+49 STLV
-61 GTAAP
+61 P
-66 EEDAGKALADLL
+66 EDDAGKALADLL

-83 DEDVSNEVS
+83 DEDLGRPDLGSRD
-92 EGEQSVEAKVPNDR
+92 GELGVIGENKLPNDS
-106 VRFSFDGVAWRDVIR
+106 VRFSFDGVAWREVIR
-121 WLADEGGLALQV
+121 WLADEGGLALQM

-146 RVFTHPEAIDRIN
+146 RVFTHAAAIDRIN

-195 LVTTDELKDR
+195 FVTTADLKDR
-205 NRHEVL
+205 NRHEVV

-257 SVQSILSAFTPD
+257 SVQAILSKFTPD

-281 LKHVSAEDVLLVAR
+281 LKHVAAEDVLLVAR

-346 EKSEEGESVLR
+346 ETNEEGESVLR
-357 SHPVTGGNVDTV
+357 SHAVTGGNVETV

-383 IRLSMDEAANTIV
+383 VRLSMDEAANTIV
-396 AFAPEAIQ
+396 AFAPESIQ
-404 KEIQGTVSQLQ
+404 KEIEGTVSQLQ
-415 ASEAEFAVIPLKSV
+415 ATEAEFAVIPLKTV

-444 PDLLDDPETI
+444 PDSLDDPEDI
-454 DPDAPKIDA
+454 DAEAPKIDA

-479 EQIKKIVEGLDSVQG
+479 EQIKKIVEGLDSVQS
-494 LDSGDRLRFLPLKG
+494 LDSGNRLRVLPFKG
-508 ENADELL
+508 DNAEELL
-515 DAAVK
+515 DTAVK

-533 LGNAGAA
+533 IGNADAG
-540 NLERVVNDPN
+540 NIERIVNDPD
-550 EQRAKKKRAES
+550 EQKSNKERS
-561 AAEPTPDNA
+561 GPSQDQPSGS
-570 EPTPDNAETTPDN
+570 
-583 TEQPSDNADQPETPA
+583 TEQPKA
-598 PGNVDARL
+598 PRVENVDAML
-606 NATNSQ
+606 GSNNSQ
-612 TLTAAQNESSAIR
+612 VLTAVQDDSSAIR

-697 SLVNGFLSSSGSML
+697 SLVNGFLSSSGSVL

-738 NRLIVQG
+738 NRLIAQG
-745 SASEVE
+745 SASEIE
-751 QVGAYLK
+751 QVDAYLK
-758 IIDRSNGLAD
+758 IIDRSNSLAD
-768 IKTYGQSHVI
+768 VKTYGHSHVI
-778 ELANIKAAEM
+778 ELANIRAVEM
-788 AVVIREA
+788 ASVIREA

-802 STTGQTGQPGQQP
+802 SSTGQPGQSGQQP
-815 GQPRAPQKPDPRE
+815 GQPRAPQKPDPRD
-828 ADSKPK
+828 ADSKSK
-834 KGAAPQ
+834 KGAAPP
-840 KSTPARNLEPKMTIA
+840 KASAARNLEPQMTIA

-864 VTAPD
+864 VTAPE
-869 QLFEEV
+869 QLFQEV

-886 EQTIEVVAPANGL
+886 EQTIEVVAPSNGL
-899 IYEALIQQVML
+899 IFETLLQQVML
-910 GEEGASSPRPSSSS
+910 GEEGSSSRRPSSSS
-924 SRSTSS
+924 SSRNTTS

>member
-1 MTNFWHSHIPTFPVF
+1 MTTFWHSRIQQFQVYTFIALVTGF
-16 AVIALATGVAIPVA
+16 AVPLS
-30 VGQESPPAAPTQA
+30 VGQESDRDVPTQ
-43 AAPSGS
+43 
-49 EAATDVTADAGA
+49 TADDPVAEGTSETLA
-61 GTAAP
+61 ESGTATAVP
-66 EEDAGKALADLL
+66 QEDPGKALADLL

-83 DEDVSNEVS
+83 DENAS
-92 EGEQSVEAKVPNDR
+92 EGATESEAISLAKLPNDR

-146 RVFTHPEAIDRIN
+146 RVFTHAEAIDRIN

-195 LVTTDELKDR
+195 LVTTDDLKDR
-205 NRHEVL
+205 SRHEVL

-269 EMANGTVVESFA
+269 EMTNGTVVESFA
-281 LKHVSAEDVLLVAR
+281 LKHVLAEDVLLVAR

-346 EKSEEGESVLR
+346 ETNEEGESVLR
-357 SHPVTGGNVDTV
+357 SHAVSGGNVETV

-383 IRLSMDEAANTIV
+383 IRLSMDEDASTIV
-396 AFAPEAIQ
+396 AFAPESVQ
-404 KEIQGTVSQLQ
+404 KEIEGTVSQLQ
-415 ASEAEFAVIPLKSV
+415 ASEAEFAVIPLKTV

-444 PDLLDDPETI
+444 PDSLDDPETI

-468 RLFVRAKKADL
+468 RLFVRAKKAQL
-479 EQIKKIVEGLDSVQG
+479 EQIKKIVEGLDSVQAA
-494 LDSGDRLRFLPLKG
+494 DSGTRLRFLPLKG
-508 ENADELL
+508 ENADELI

-520 FWRGNNEVIRYRS
+520 FWQGNNEVIRYRS

-540 NLERVVNDPN
+540 NLERIVNDPD
-550 EQRAKKKRAES
+550 EQKAKKERAES
-561 AAEPTPDNA
+561 GQD
-570 EPTPDNAETTPDN
+570 
-583 TEQPSDNADQPETPA
+583 QPSDNDERRESPDPSK
-598 PGNVDARL
+598 VDASL
-606 NATNSQ
+606 SSTNSHV
-612 TLTAAQNESSAIR
+612 LTAAQDKSSAIR

-648 HLRAITGPLDSM
+648 HLRSITGPLDSM

-697 SLVNGFLSSSGSML
+697 SLVNGFLSSPGATL

-726 GTSMSVVADTRL
+726 GASMSVVADTRL
-738 NRLIVQG
+738 NRLIAQG

-751 QVGAYLK
+751 QVEAYLK
-758 IIDRSNGLAD
+758 IIDRSNGLTD
-768 IKTYGQSHVI
+768 TKTYGQSHVI
-778 ELANIKAAEM
+778 ELANIKAVEM
-788 AVVIREA
+788 AAVIREA
-795 FAGRVVA
+795 FAGRVIA
-802 STTGQTGQPGQQP
+802 STTGQSGQPGQQQP

-864 VTAPD
+864 VTAPERLY
-869 QLFEEV
+869 QEV

-910 GEEGASSPRPSSSS
+910 GEEGSSSRRPSSSS
-924 SRSTSS
+924 SSSSRTTS

-936 TKSTGR
+936 TKSSGR

>member
-1 MTNFWHSHIPTFPVF
+1 MTTFWHFRIQQFQVYTF
-16 AVIALATGVAIPVA
+16 IALVTGLA
-30 VGQESPPAAPTQA
+30 VPLSLGQESEPVVPTQPAATPNADGTPQIPVEAGIEA
-43 AAPSGS
+43 AAP
-49 EAATDVTADAGA
+49 V
-61 GTAAP
+61 

-83 DEDVSNEVS
+83 DEDPGEVGS
-92 EGEQSVEAKVPNDR
+92 EPVAPAKLPNDA

-146 RVFTHPEAIDRIN
+146 RVFTHAEAIDRIN

-195 LVTTDELKDR
+195 LVTTDDLKDR

-269 EMANGTVVESFA
+269 EMTNGTVVESFA
-281 LKHVSAEDVLLVAR
+281 LKHVLAEDVLLVAR

-346 EKSEEGESVLR
+346 ETNEEGESVLR
-357 SHPVTGGNVDTV
+357 SHAVSGGNVETV

-383 IRLSMDEAANTIV
+383 IRLSMDEDASTIV
-396 AFAPEAIQ
+396 AFAPESVQ
-404 KEIQGTVSQLQ
+404 KEIEGTVSQLQ
-415 ASEAEFAVIPLKSV
+415 ASEAEFAVIPLKTV

-444 PDLLDDPETI
+444 PDSLDDPETI

-468 RLFVRAKKADL
+468 RLFVRAKKAQL
-479 EQIKKIVEGLDSVQG
+479 EQIKKIVEGLDSVQAA
-494 LDSGDRLRFLPLKG
+494 DSGTRLRFLPLKG

-520 FWRGNNEVIRYRS
+520 FWQGNNEVIRYRS

-540 NLERVVNDPN
+540 NLERIVNDPD
-550 EQRAKKKRAES
+550 EQKAKKERAES
-561 AAEPTPDNA
+561 GQD
-570 EPTPDNAETTPDN
+570 
-583 TEQPSDNADQPETPA
+583 QPSDNDERRESPDPSK
-598 PGNVDARL
+598 VDASL
-606 NATNSQ
+606 SSTNSHV
-612 TLTAAQNESSAIR
+612 LTAAQDKSSAIR

-648 HLRAITGPLDSM
+648 HLRSITGPLDSM

-697 SLVNGFLSSSGSML
+697 SLVNGFLASPGSTL

-726 GTSMSVVADTRL
+726 GASMSVVADTRL
-738 NRLIVQG
+738 NRLIAQG

-751 QVGAYLK
+751 QVEAYLK
-758 IIDRSNGLAD
+758 IIDRSSGLTD
-768 IKTYGQSHVI
+768 TKTYGQSHVI
-778 ELANIKAAEM
+778 ELANIKAVEM
-788 AVVIREA
+788 AAVIREA
-795 FAGRVVA
+795 FAGRVIA
-802 STTGQTGQPGQQP
+802 STTGQSGQPGQQQS

-864 VTAPD
+864 VTAPERLY
-869 QLFEEV
+869 QEV

-910 GEEGASSPRPSSSS
+910 GEEGSSSRRPSSSS
-924 SRSTSS
+924 SSSSRTTS

-936 TKSTGR
+936 TKSSGR

>member
-1 MTNFWHSHIPTFPVF
+1 MTTFLPF
-16 AVIALATGVAIPVA
+16 RIQQMQFLTFIALVTGVAIPLS
-30 VGQESPPAAPTQA
+30 VGQEIKSVLPPQSTATP
-43 AAPSGS
+43 GS
-49 EAATDVTADAGA
+49 DGTPEAADEVDADTAPA
-61 GTAAP
+61 
-66 EEDAGKALADLL
+66 EEDPGKALADLL

-83 DEDVSNEVS
+83 DENSAE
-92 EGEQSVEAKVPNDR
+92 EQAGTEQSLGAKVPNDR

-146 RVFTHPEAIDRIN
+146 RVFKHADAIDRIN

-236 TPEVLGKTKQLII
+236 TPEVLGKTKQLIS
-249 TDTASKLR
+249 TATASKLR

-324 GMEDKVKLLEGLVKA
+324 GMEDKVKLLEGLVNA

-346 EKSEEGESVLR
+346 ESSEEGESVLR
-357 SHPVTGGNVDTV
+357 SHLVTGGHVDTV

-404 KEIQGTVSQLQ
+404 QEIQGTVSQLQ
-415 ASEAEFAVIPLKSV
+415 ASEAEFAVIPLKTV

-444 PDLLDDPETI
+444 PDSLDDPETI

-468 RLFVRAKKADL
+468 RLFVRAKKAEL

-494 LDSGDRLRFLPLKG
+494 VDSGNRLRFLPLKG
-508 ENADELL
+508 ENAGELL

-520 FWRGNNEVIRYRS
+520 FWQGNNEVIRYRS

-540 NLERVVNDPN
+540 SLERVVNDPK
-550 EQRAKKKRAES
+550 ERKATTDQS
-561 AAEPTPDNA
+561 
-570 EPTPDNAETTPDN
+570 ETR
-583 TEQPSDNADQPETPA
+583 PSDNKEQPKTPD
-598 PGNVDARL
+598 PGKVDARL
-606 NATNSQ
+606 NTNGSHV
-612 TLTAAQNESSAIR
+612 LTVAQDESSAIR

-682 DLLDGGEAA
+682 DLIDGGEAA

-751 QVGAYLK
+751 QVEAYLK

-778 ELANIKAAEM
+778 ELVNIKAAEM
-788 AVVIREA
+788 ASVIREA

-802 STTGQTGQPGQQP
+802 STTGQTGQPGEQP

-828 ADSKPK
+828 AESKSK

-875 ERLVKVIDVRG
+875 ERLVKVIDFRG

-899 IYEALIQQVML
+899 VYETLLQQVML
-910 GEEGASSPRPSSSS
+910 GEEGSASRRPSSSS

-936 TKSTGR
+936 TKPTGR

>member
-1 MTNFWHSHIPTFPVF
+1 MT
-16 AVIALATGVAIPVA
+16 
-30 VGQESPPAAPTQA
+30 
-43 AAPSGS
+43 
-49 EAATDVTADAGA
+49 
-61 GTAAP
+61 
-66 EEDAGKALADLL
+66 
-78 GKAMA
+78 
-83 DEDVSNEVS
+83 
-92 EGEQSVEAKVPNDR
+92 
-106 VRFSFDGVAWRDVIR
+106 
-121 WLADEGGLALQV
+121 
-133 SELPT
+133 
-138 GSFTYSDP
+138 
-146 RVFTHPEAIDRIN
+146 
-159 LFLLPEGFTL
+159 
-169 VRSGQLLSVINLGDQ
+169 
-184 RSMQQLDAMAE
+184 
-195 LVTTDELKDR
+195 
-205 NRHEVL
+205 
-211 KCIFPLGDIDPEEAV
+211 
-226 QELSVMNLMT
+226 
-236 TPEVLGKTKQLII
+236 
-249 TDTASKLR
+249 
-257 SVQSILSAFTPD
+257 
-269 EMANGTVVESFA
+269 NGTVVESFA
-281 LKHVSAEDVLLVAR
+281 LKHVLAEDVLLVAR

-346 EKSEEGESVLR
+346 ETNEEGESVLR
-357 SHPVTGGNVDTV
+357 SHAVSGGNVETV

-383 IRLSMDEAANTIV
+383 IRLSMDEDASTIV
-396 AFAPEAIQ
+396 AFAPESVQ
-404 KEIQGTVSQLQ
+404 KEIEGTVSQLQ
-415 ASEAEFAVIPLKSV
+415 ASEAEFAVIPLKTV

-444 PDLLDDPETI
+444 PDSLDDPETI

-468 RLFVRAKKADL
+468 RLFVRAKKAQL
-479 EQIKKIVEGLDSVQG
+479 EQIKKIVEGLDSVQAA
-494 LDSGDRLRFLPLKG
+494 DSGNRLRFLPLKG
-508 ENADELL
+508 ENADELI

-520 FWRGNNEVIRYRS
+520 FWQGNNEVIRYRS

-540 NLERVVNDPN
+540 NLERIVNDPD
-550 EQRAKKKRAES
+550 EQKAEKERAES
-561 AAEPTPDNA
+561 GQD
-570 EPTPDNAETTPDN
+570 
-583 TEQPSDNADQPETPA
+583 QPSDNDERRESPDPSK
-598 PGNVDARL
+598 VDASL
-606 NATNSQ
+606 SSTNSHV
-612 TLTAAQNESSAIR
+612 LTAAQDKSSAIR

-648 HLRAITGPLDSM
+648 HLRSITGPLDSM

-697 SLVNGFLSSSGSML
+697 SLVNGFLSSPGSTL

-726 GTSMSVVADTRL
+726 GASMSVVADTRL
-738 NRLIVQG
+738 NRLIAQG

-751 QVGAYLK
+751 QVEAYLK
-758 IIDRSNGLAD
+758 IIDRSSGLTD
-768 IKTYGQSHVI
+768 TKTYGQSHVI
-778 ELANIKAAEM
+778 ELANIKAVEM
-788 AVVIREA
+788 AAVIREA
-795 FAGRVVA
+795 FAGRVIA
-802 STTGQTGQPGQQP
+802 STTGQSGQPGQQQP

-834 KGAAPQ
+834 KGATPQ

-864 VTAPD
+864 VTAPERLY
-869 QLFEEV
+869 QEV

-910 GEEGASSPRPSSSS
+910 GEEGSSSRRPSSSS
-924 SRSTSS
+924 SSRTTS

-936 TKSTGR
+936 TKSSGR

>member
-1 MTNFWHSHIPTFPVF
+1 MTTFWHSRIQQFQVYTFIALVTGF
-16 AVIALATGVAIPVA
+16 AVPLS
-30 VGQESPPAAPTQA
+30 VGQESDRDVPTQ
-43 AAPSGS
+43 
-49 EAATDVTADAGA
+49 TADDPVAE
-61 GTAAP
+61 GTSETLAEPGIATAVP
-66 EEDAGKALADLL
+66 QEDPGKALADLL

-83 DEDVSNEVS
+83 DENAS
-92 EGEQSVEAKVPNDR
+92 EGATESEAISLAKLPNDR

-146 RVFTHPEAIDRIN
+146 RVFTHAEAIDRIN

-195 LVTTDELKDR
+195 LVTTDDLKDR
-205 NRHEVL
+205 SRHEVL

-269 EMANGTVVESFA
+269 EMTNGTVVESFA
-281 LKHVSAEDVLLVAR
+281 LKHVLAEDVLLVAR

-346 EKSEEGESVLR
+346 ETNEEGESVLR
-357 SHPVTGGNVDTV
+357 SHAVSGGNVETV

-383 IRLSMDEAANTIV
+383 IRLSMDEDASTIV
-396 AFAPEAIQ
+396 AFAPESVQ
-404 KEIQGTVSQLQ
+404 KEIEGTVSQLQ
-415 ASEAEFAVIPLKSV
+415 ASEAEFAVIPLKTV

-444 PDLLDDPETI
+444 PDSLDDPETI

-468 RLFVRAKKADL
+468 RLFVRAKKAQL
-479 EQIKKIVEGLDSVQG
+479 EQIKKIVEGLDSVQAA
-494 LDSGDRLRFLPLKG
+494 DSGTRLRFLPLKG
-508 ENADELL
+508 ENADELI

-520 FWRGNNEVIRYRS
+520 FWQGNNEVIRYRS

-540 NLERVVNDPN
+540 NLERIVNDPD
-550 EQRAKKKRAES
+550 EQKAKKERAES
-561 AAEPTPDNA
+561 GQD
-570 EPTPDNAETTPDN
+570 
-583 TEQPSDNADQPETPA
+583 QPSDNDERRESPDPSK
-598 PGNVDARL
+598 VDASL
-606 NATNSQ
+606 SSTNSHV
-612 TLTAAQNESSAIR
+612 LTAAQDKSSAIR

-648 HLRAITGPLDSM
+648 HLRSITGPLDSM

-697 SLVNGFLSSSGSML
+697 SLVNGFLSSPGATL

-726 GTSMSVVADTRL
+726 GASMSVVADTRL
-738 NRLIVQG
+738 NRLIAQG

-751 QVGAYLK
+751 QVEAYLK
-758 IIDRSNGLAD
+758 IIDRSNGLTD
-768 IKTYGQSHVI
+768 TKTYGQSHVI
-778 ELANIKAAEM
+778 ELANIKAVEM
-788 AVVIREA
+788 AAVIREA
-795 FAGRVVA
+795 FAGRVIA
-802 STTGQTGQPGQQP
+802 STTGQSGQPGQQQP

-864 VTAPD
+864 VTAPERLY
-869 QLFEEV
+869 QEV

-910 GEEGASSPRPSSSS
+910 GEEGSSSRRPSSSS
-924 SRSTSS
+924 SSSSRTTS

-936 TKSTGR
+936 TKSSGR

>member
-1 MTNFWHSHIPTFPVF
+1 MTTFWHSRIQQFQVYTFIALVTSF
-16 AVIALATGVAIPVA
+16 AVPLS
-30 VGQESPPAAPTQA
+30 VGQESDRDVPTQ
-43 AAPSGS
+43 
-49 EAATDVTADAGA
+49 TADAPVAEGTSETLAEA
-61 GTAAP
+61 GTATAVP
-66 EEDAGKALADLL
+66 QEDPGKALADLL

-83 DEDVSNEVS
+83 DENAS
-92 EGEQSVEAKVPNDR
+92 EEATGSEPISRAKLPNDR

-146 RVFTHPEAIDRIN
+146 RVFTHAEAIDRIN

-195 LVTTDELKDR
+195 LVTTDDLKDR
-205 NRHEVL
+205 SRHEVL

-269 EMANGTVVESFA
+269 EMTNGTVVESFA
-281 LKHVSAEDVLLVAR
+281 LKHVLAEDVLLVAR

-346 EKSEEGESVLR
+346 ETNEEGESVLR
-357 SHPVTGGNVDTV
+357 SHAVSGGNVETV

-383 IRLSMDEAANTIV
+383 IRLSMDEDASTIV
-396 AFAPEAIQ
+396 AFAPESVQ
-404 KEIQGTVSQLQ
+404 KEIEGTVSQLQ
-415 ASEAEFAVIPLKSV
+415 ASEAEFAVIPLKTV

-444 PDLLDDPETI
+444 PDSLDDPETI

-468 RLFVRAKKADL
+468 RLFVRAKKAQL
-479 EQIKKIVEGLDSVQG
+479 EQIKKIVEGLDSVQAA
-494 LDSGDRLRFLPLKG
+494 DSGTRLRFLPLKG
-508 ENADELL
+508 ENADELI

-520 FWRGNNEVIRYRS
+520 FWQGNNEVIRYRS

-540 NLERVVNDPN
+540 NLERIVNDPD
-550 EQRAKKKRAES
+550 EQKAKKERAES
-561 AAEPTPDNA
+561 GQN
-570 EPTPDNAETTPDN
+570 
-583 TEQPSDNADQPETPA
+583 QPSDKDERRESPDPSK
-598 PGNVDARL
+598 VDASL
-606 NATNSQ
+606 SSTNSHV
-612 TLTAAQNESSAIR
+612 LTAAQDKSSAIR

-648 HLRAITGPLDSM
+648 HLRSITGPLDSM

-697 SLVNGFLSSSGSML
+697 SLVNGFLSSPGSTL

-726 GTSMSVVADTRL
+726 GASMSVVADTRL
-738 NRLIVQG
+738 NRLIAQG

-751 QVGAYLK
+751 QVEAYLK
-758 IIDRSNGLAD
+758 IIDRSSALTD
-768 IKTYGQSHVI
+768 TKTYGQSHVI
-778 ELANIKAAEM
+778 ELANIKAVEM
-788 AVVIREA
+788 AAVIREA
-795 FAGRVVA
+795 FAGRVIA
-802 STTGQTGQPGQQP
+802 STTGQSGQPGQQQP

-864 VTAPD
+864 VTAPERLY
-869 QLFEEV
+869 QEV

-910 GEEGASSPRPSSSS
+910 GEEGSSISRPSSSS
-924 SRSTSS
+924 SSSRTTS

-936 TKSTGR
+936 TKSSGR

>member
-1 MTNFWHSHIPTFPVF
+1 MTNFWHSHTPTFQVF
-16 AVIALATGVAIPVA
+16 AFIALAAGVATPVA
-30 VGQESPPAAPTQA
+30 VGQESPPAAATQA
-43 AAPSGS
+43 TAPLDP
-49 EAATDVTADAGA
+49 EAATDVTAEAGS

-83 DEDVSNEVS
+83 DENQSS
-92 EGEQSVEAKVPNDR
+92 EAPDGEQNAEAKLPNDR

-121 WLADEGGLALQV
+121 WLADEGGFALQV

-146 RVFTHPEAIDRIN
+146 RVFTHAEAIDRIN

-195 LVTTDELKDR
+195 LVTIDELKDR

-236 TPEVLGKTKQLII
+236 TPEMLGKTKQLII

-309 VSISADVLGKNIFVT
+309 VSISADVLGKNLFVT
-324 GMEDKVKLLEGLVKA
+324 GLEDKVKLLEGLVKA

-375 LLAGRTNT
+375 LLAGRTSS

-415 ASEAEFAVIPLKSV
+415 ATEAEFAVIPLKTV

-436 LLDEMLDL
+436 LLEEMLDL

-479 EQIKKIVEGLDSVQG
+479 EQIKKIVEGLDSAQG

-533 LGNAGAA
+533 LGNASAA

-550 EQRAKKKRAES
+550 EKRAKKERAES

-570 EPTPDNAETTPDN
+570 D
-583 TEQPSDNADQPETPA
+583 QPSGNADKPETPA
-598 PGNVDARL
+598 PGKVDARL
-606 NATNSQ
+606 TATNSQ
-612 TLTAAQNESSAIR
+612 MLTAAQNESSAIQ
-625 LQMTPRGLMLQ
+625 LQMTPRGLMLK

-648 HLRAITGPLDSM
+648 HLRAITGPLNSI

-691 MEGQAG
+691 AEGQAG

-751 QVGAYLK
+751 QVETYLK

-788 AVVIREA
+788 ASVIREA

-802 STTGQTGQPGQQP
+802 STTGQTGQPGQP
-815 GQPRAPQKPDPRE
+815 GQQPAQQPAPQKPDPRE

-840 KSTPARNLEPKMTIA
+840 KSTPPRNLEPKMTIA

-875 ERLVKVIDVRG
+875 ERLVKVIDFRG
-886 EQTIEVVAPANGL
+886 EQMIEVVAPANGL
-899 IYEALIQQVML
+899 IYETLLQQVML
-910 GEEGASSPRPSSSS
+910 GQEGSSSRTSSSS
-924 SRSTSS
+924 SRSSS

>member
-1 MTNFWHSHIPTFPVF
+1 MTTFWHSRIHQLQVYT
-16 AVIALATGVAIPVA
+16 VIALVTGFAVPLS
-30 VGQESPPAAPTQA
+30 VGQESDRDVPTQ
-43 AAPSGS
+43 
-49 EAATDVTADAGA
+49 TADDPVAEGTSETLA
-61 GTAAP
+61 ESGTATAVP
-66 EEDAGKALADLL
+66 QEDPGKALADLL

-83 DEDVSNEVS
+83 DENAS
-92 EGEQSVEAKVPNDR
+92 EGATESEAISLAKLPNDR

-146 RVFTHPEAIDRIN
+146 RVFTHAEAIDRIN

-195 LVTTDELKDR
+195 LVTTDDLKDR
-205 NRHEVL
+205 SRHEVL

-269 EMANGTVVESFA
+269 EMTNGTVVESFA
-281 LKHVSAEDVLLVAR
+281 LKHVLAEDVLLVAR

-346 EKSEEGESVLR
+346 ETNEEGESVLR
-357 SHPVTGGNVDTV
+357 SHAVSGGNVETV

-383 IRLSMDEAANTIV
+383 IRLSMDEDASTIV
-396 AFAPEAIQ
+396 AFAPESVQ
-404 KEIQGTVSQLQ
+404 KEIEGTVSQLQ
-415 ASEAEFAVIPLKSV
+415 ASEAEFAVIPLKTV

-444 PDLLDDPETI
+444 PDSLDDPETI

-468 RLFVRAKKADL
+468 RLFVRAKKAQL
-479 EQIKKIVEGLDSVQG
+479 EQIKKIVEGLDSVQAA
-494 LDSGDRLRFLPLKG
+494 DSGTRLRFLPLKG
-508 ENADELL
+508 ENADELI

-520 FWRGNNEVIRYRS
+520 FWQGNNEVIRYRS

-540 NLERVVNDPN
+540 NLERIVNDPD
-550 EQRAKKKRAES
+550 EQKAKKERAES
-561 AAEPTPDNA
+561 GQD
-570 EPTPDNAETTPDN
+570 
-583 TEQPSDNADQPETPA
+583 QPSDNDERRESPDPSK
-598 PGNVDARL
+598 VDASL
-606 NATNSQ
+606 SSTNSHV
-612 TLTAAQNESSAIR
+612 LTAAQDKSSAIR

-648 HLRAITGPLDSM
+648 HLRSITGPLDSM

-697 SLVNGFLSSSGSML
+697 SLVNGFLSSPGSTL

-726 GTSMSVVADTRL
+726 GASMSVVADTRL
-738 NRLIVQG
+738 NRLIAQG

-751 QVGAYLK
+751 QVEAYLK
-758 IIDRSNGLAD
+758 IIDRSNGLTD
-768 IKTYGQSHVI
+768 TKTYGQSHVI
-778 ELANIKAAEM
+778 ELANIKAVEM
-788 AVVIREA
+788 AAVIREA
-795 FAGRVVA
+795 FAGRVIA
-802 STTGQTGQPGQQP
+802 STTGQSGQPGQQQP

-864 VTAPD
+864 VTAPERLY
-869 QLFEEV
+869 QEV

-910 GEEGASSPRPSSSS
+910 GEEGSSSRRPSSSS
-924 SRSTSS
+924 SSSSRTTS

-936 TKSTGR
+936 TKSSGR

>member
-1 MTNFWHSHIPTFPVF
+1 MTTFWHFRTQQFQVYTF
-16 AVIALATGVAIPVA
+16 IALVTGLA
-30 VGQESPPAAPTQA
+30 VPLSLGQESEPVVPTQPVA
-43 AAPSGS
+43 TPNADGTPQIPV
-49 EAATDVTADAGA
+49 EAGIE
-61 GTAAP
+61 TAAP
-66 EEDAGKALADLL
+66 DDEDAGKALADLL

-83 DEDVSNEVS
+83 DEDPGEVGS
-92 EGEQSVEAKVPNDR
+92 EPVATAKLPNDA
-106 VRFSFDGVAWRDVIR
+106 VQFSFDGVAWRDVIR

-146 RVFTHPEAIDRIN
+146 RVFTHAEAIDRIN

-169 VRSGQLLSVINLGDQ
+169 VRSGQLLSVINLADQ

-195 LVTTDELKDR
+195 LVTTDDLKDR

-269 EMANGTVVESFA
+269 EMTNGTVVESFA
-281 LKHVSAEDVLLVAR
+281 LKHVLAEDVLLVAR

-346 EKSEEGESVLR
+346 ETNEEGESVLR
-357 SHPVTGGNVDTV
+357 SHAVSGGNVETV

-383 IRLSMDEAANTIV
+383 IRLSMDEDASTIV
-396 AFAPEAIQ
+396 AFAPESVQ
-404 KEIQGTVSQLQ
+404 KEIEGTVSQLQ
-415 ASEAEFAVIPLKSV
+415 ASEAEFAVIPLKTV

-444 PDLLDDPETI
+444 PDSLDDPETI

-468 RLFVRAKKADL
+468 RLFVRAKKAQL
-479 EQIKKIVEGLDSVQG
+479 EQIKKIVEGLDSVQAA
-494 LDSGDRLRFLPLKG
+494 DSGTRLRFLPLKG

-520 FWRGNNEVIRYRS
+520 FWQGNNEVIRYRS

-540 NLERVVNDPN
+540 NLERIVNDPD
-550 EQRAKKKRAES
+550 EQKAKKERAES
-561 AAEPTPDNA
+561 GQD
-570 EPTPDNAETTPDN
+570 
-583 TEQPSDNADQPETPA
+583 QPSDNDERRESPDPSK
-598 PGNVDARL
+598 VDASL
-606 NATNSQ
+606 SSTNSHV
-612 TLTAAQNESSAIR
+612 LAAAQDKSSAIR

-648 HLRAITGPLDSM
+648 HLRSITGPLDSM

-697 SLVNGFLSSSGSML
+697 SLVNGFLASPGSTL

-726 GTSMSVVADTRL
+726 GASMSVVADTRL
-738 NRLIVQG
+738 NRLIAQG

-751 QVGAYLK
+751 QVEAYLK
-758 IIDRSNGLAD
+758 IIDRSSGLTD
-768 IKTYGQSHVI
+768 TKTYGQSHVI
-778 ELANIKAAEM
+778 ELANIKAVEM
-788 AVVIREA
+788 AAVIREA
-795 FAGRVVA
+795 FAGRVIA
-802 STTGQTGQPGQQP
+802 STTGQSGQPGQQP

-864 VTAPD
+864 VTAPERLY
-869 QLFEEV
+869 QEV

-910 GEEGASSPRPSSSS
+910 GEEGSSSRRPSSSS
-924 SRSTSS
+924 SSSSRTTS

-936 TKSTGR
+936 TKSSGR

>member
-1 MTNFWHSHIPTFPVF
+1 
-16 AVIALATGVAIPVA
+16 
-30 VGQESPPAAPTQA
+30 
-43 AAPSGS
+43 
-49 EAATDVTADAGA
+49 
-61 GTAAP
+61 
-66 EEDAGKALADLL
+66 
-78 GKAMA
+78 
-83 DEDVSNEVS
+83 
-92 EGEQSVEAKVPNDR
+92 
-106 VRFSFDGVAWRDVIR
+106 
-121 WLADEGGLALQV
+121 
-133 SELPT
+133 
-138 GSFTYSDP
+138 
-146 RVFTHPEAIDRIN
+146 
-159 LFLLPEGFTL
+159 
-169 VRSGQLLSVINLGDQ
+169 
-184 RSMQQLDAMAE
+184 
-195 LVTTDELKDR
+195 
-205 NRHEVL
+205 
-211 KCIFPLGDIDPEEAV
+211 
-226 QELSVMNLMT
+226 
-236 TPEVLGKTKQLII
+236 
-249 TDTASKLR
+249 
-257 SVQSILSAFTPD
+257 
-269 EMANGTVVESFA
+269 
-281 LKHVSAEDVLLVAR
+281 
-295 PHLGLATGEMIGID
+295 
-309 VSISADVLGKNIFVT
+309 
-324 GMEDKVKLLEGLVKA
+324 
-339 VDQPEQK
+339 
-346 EKSEEGESVLR
+346 
-357 SHPVTGGNVDTV
+357 
-369 YNVLQT
+369 
-375 LLAGRTNT
+375 
-383 IRLSMDEAANTIV
+383 
-396 AFAPEAIQ
+396 
-404 KEIQGTVSQLQ
+404 
-415 ASEAEFAVIPLKSV
+415 

-436 LLDEMLDL
+436 LLEEMLDL

-468 RLFVRAKKADL
+468 RLFVRAKKAEL

-494 LDSGDRLRFLPLKG
+494 VDSGNRLRFLPLKG
-508 ENADELL
+508 ENAGELL

-520 FWRGNNEVIRYRS
+520 FWQGNNEVIRYRS

-540 NLERVVNDPN
+540 SLERVVNDPK
-550 EQRAKKKRAES
+550 ERKATTDQS
-561 AAEPTPDNA
+561 
-570 EPTPDNAETTPDN
+570 ETR
-583 TEQPSDNADQPETPA
+583 PSDNKEQPETPD
-598 PGNVDARL
+598 PGKVDARL
-606 NATNSQ
+606 NTNGSHV
-612 TLTAAQNESSAIR
+612 LTVAQDESSAIR

-682 DLLDGGEAA
+682 DLIDGGEAA

-751 QVGAYLK
+751 QVEAYLK

-778 ELANIKAAEM
+778 ELVNIKAAEM
-788 AVVIREA
+788 ASVIREA

-802 STTGQTGQPGQQP
+802 STTGQAGQPGEQP

-828 ADSKPK
+828 AESKSK

-875 ERLVKVIDVRG
+875 ERLVKVIDFRG

-899 IYEALIQQVML
+899 VYETLLQQVML
-910 GEEGASSPRPSSSS
+910 GEEGSASRRPSSSS

-936 TKSTGR
+936 TKPTGR

>member
-1 MTNFWHSHIPTFPVF
+1 MTTFGHFRIQSLQVFTFLAFVTGIAASPALGQQLEPV
-16 AVIALATGVAIPVA
+16 
-30 VGQESPPAAPTQA
+30 APTQPATTPDAEISEKSAETGTESAGGEKA
-43 AAPSGS
+43 AG
-49 EAATDVTADAGA
+49 GQ
-61 GTAAP
+61 
-66 EEDAGKALADLL
+66 EDAGKALADLL

-83 DEDVSNEVS
+83 DENPI
-92 EGEQSVEAKVPNDR
+92 EAATGTATIPSAKLPNDR
-106 VRFSFDGVAWRDVIR
+106 VRFAFDGVAWRDVIR

-138 GSFTYSDP
+138 GSFTYADP
-146 RVFTHPEAIDRIN
+146 NTFTHAEAIDRIN

-184 RSMQQLDAMAE
+184 RSMQQLDALAE

-205 NRHEVL
+205 NRHEVV
-211 KCIFPLGDIDPEEAV
+211 KCIFPLGDIDPDEAV

-236 TPEVLGKTKQLII
+236 EPEVLEKTKQLII

-257 SVQSILSAFTPD
+257 SVQSILSAFKPD

-281 LKHVSAEDVLLVAR
+281 LKHVLAEDVLLVAR

-324 GMEDKVKLLEGLVKA
+324 GLEDKVKLLEGLVKA

-346 EKSEEGESVLR
+346 EANEEGESVLR
-357 SHPVTGGNVDTV
+357 SHPVSGGNVETV

-375 LLAGRTNT
+375 LLAGRTNSL
-383 IRLSMDEAANTIV
+383 RLSMDEDANTIV
-396 AFAPEAIQ
+396 ALAPESVQ
-404 KEIQGTVSQLQ
+404 KEIEGTVSQLQ
-415 ASEAEFAVIPLKSV
+415 ATEAEFAVIPLKTV

-444 PDLLDDPETI
+444 PDSLDDPETI

-468 RLFVRAKKADL
+468 RLFVRAKKAQL
-479 EQIKKIVEGLDSVQG
+479 EQIKKIVEGLDSVQA
-494 LDSGDRLRFLPLKG
+494 LDNGNRLRLLPMRG

-515 DAAVK
+515 DVAVK
-520 FWRGNNEVIRYRS
+520 FWQGNNEVIRYRS
-533 LGNAGAA
+533 LSNAGAA
-540 NLERVVNDPN
+540 NLERIVNDPN
-550 EQRAKKKRAES
+550 EAKAKKERSGTGK
-561 AAEPTPDNA
+561 
-570 EPTPDNAETTPDN
+570 
-583 TEQPSDNADQPETPA
+583 DQPTDNEERGKTPN
-598 PGNVDARL
+598 PGKVEANL
-606 NATNSQ
+606 SFSKSQ
-612 TLTAAQNESSAIR
+612 VLTAAQNDSSAIR

-648 HLRAITGPLDSM
+648 HLRSIAGPLDSM

-697 SLVNGFLSSSGSML
+697 SLVNGFLSSAGSTL

-726 GTSMSVVADTRL
+726 GTSMTVVADTRL

-745 SASEVE
+745 STSEVE
-751 QVGAYLK
+751 QVEAYLK
-758 IIDRSNGLAD
+758 IIDRGNGLAD
-768 IKTYGQSHVI
+768 VKTYGQPHVI
-778 ELANIKAAEM
+778 ELANIKAVEM
-788 AVVIREA
+788 ATVIREA

-802 STTGQTGQPGQQP
+802 STTGQAGQPGQPGQQP

-828 ADSKPK
+828 AESKSK
-834 KGAAPQ
+834 KGAQPPKAA
-840 KSTPARNLEPKMTIA
+840 SARDLEPKMTIA

-864 VTAPD
+864 VTAPERLY
-869 QLFEEV
+869 QEV

-886 EQTIEVVAPANGL
+886 EQTIEVVTPANGL
-899 IYEALIQQVML
+899 IYEALIQEVML
-910 GEEGASSPRPSSSS
+910 GEEGAARRTSSSS

>member
-1 MTNFWHSHIPTFPVF
+1 MTTFLPF
-16 AVIALATGVAIPVA
+16 RIQQMQFLTFIALVTGVAIPLS
-30 VGQESPPAAPTQA
+30 VGQEIKSVLPPQSTATP
-43 AAPSGS
+43 GS
-49 EAATDVTADAGA
+49 DGTPEAADEVDADTAPA
-61 GTAAP
+61 
-66 EEDAGKALADLL
+66 EEDPGKALADLL

-83 DEDVSNEVS
+83 DENSAE
-92 EGEQSVEAKVPNDR
+92 EQAGTEQSLGAKVPNDR

-146 RVFTHPEAIDRIN
+146 RVFKHAEAIDRIN

-324 GMEDKVKLLEGLVKA
+324 GMEDKVKLLEGLVNA

-346 EKSEEGESVLR
+346 ESSEEGESVLR
-357 SHPVTGGNVDTV
+357 SHLVTGGNVDTV

-404 KEIQGTVSQLQ
+404 QEIQGTVSQLQ
-415 ASEAEFAVIPLKSV
+415 ASEAEFAVIPLKTV

-444 PDLLDDPETI
+444 PDSLDDPETI

-468 RLFVRAKKADL
+468 RLFVRAKKAEL

-494 LDSGDRLRFLPLKG
+494 VDSGNRLRFLPLKG
-508 ENADELL
+508 ENAGELL

-520 FWRGNNEVIRYRS
+520 FWQGNNEVIRYRS

-540 NLERVVNDPN
+540 SLERVVNDPK
-550 EQRAKKKRAES
+550 ERKATTDQS
-561 AAEPTPDNA
+561 
-570 EPTPDNAETTPDN
+570 ETR
-583 TEQPSDNADQPETPA
+583 PSDNKEQPKTPD
-598 PGNVDARL
+598 PGKVDARL
-606 NATNSQ
+606 NTNGSHV
-612 TLTAAQNESSAIR
+612 LTVAQDESSAIR

-682 DLLDGGEAA
+682 DLIDGGEAA

-751 QVGAYLK
+751 QVEAYLK

-778 ELANIKAAEM
+778 ELVNIKAAEM
-788 AVVIREA
+788 ASVIREA

-802 STTGQTGQPGQQP
+802 STTGQAGQPGEQP

-828 ADSKPK
+828 AESKSK

-875 ERLVKVIDVRG
+875 ERLVKVIDFRG

-899 IYEALIQQVML
+899 VYETLLQQVML
-910 GEEGASSPRPSSSS
+910 GEEGSASRRPSSSS

-936 TKSTGR
+936 TKPTGR

>member
-1 MTNFWHSHIPTFPVF
+1 MTTFWHSRIQQFQVYTFIALVTGF
-16 AVIALATGVAIPVA
+16 AVPLS
-30 VGQESPPAAPTQA
+30 VGQESDRDVPTQ
-43 AAPSGS
+43 
-49 EAATDVTADAGA
+49 TADAPVAEGTSETLAEA
-61 GTAAP
+61 GTATAVP
-66 EEDAGKALADLL
+66 QEDPGKALADLL
-78 GKAMA
+78 GEAMA
-83 DEDVSNEVS
+83 DENAS
-92 EGEQSVEAKVPNDR
+92 EGATESEPISRAKLPNDR

-146 RVFTHPEAIDRIN
+146 RVFTHAEAIDRIN

-195 LVTTDELKDR
+195 LVTTDDLKDR
-205 NRHEVL
+205 SRHEVL

-269 EMANGTVVESFA
+269 EMTNGTVVESFA
-281 LKHVSAEDVLLVAR
+281 LKHVLAEDVLLVAR

-346 EKSEEGESVLR
+346 ETNEEGESVLR
-357 SHPVTGGNVDTV
+357 SHAVSGGNVETV

-383 IRLSMDEAANTIV
+383 IRLSMDEDASTIV
-396 AFAPEAIQ
+396 AFAPEPVQ
-404 KEIQGTVSQLQ
+404 KEIEGTVSQLQ
-415 ASEAEFAVIPLKSV
+415 ASEAEFAVIPLKTV

-444 PDLLDDPETI
+444 PDSLDDPDTI

-468 RLFVRAKKADL
+468 RLFVRAKKAQL
-479 EQIKKIVEGLDSVQG
+479 EQIKKIVEGLDSVQAA
-494 LDSGDRLRFLPLKG
+494 DSGTRLRFLPLKG
-508 ENADELL
+508 ENADELI

-520 FWRGNNEVIRYRS
+520 FWQGNNEVIRYRS

-540 NLERVVNDPN
+540 NLERIVNDPD
-550 EQRAKKKRAES
+550 EQKAKKERAES
-561 AAEPTPDNA
+561 GQD
-570 EPTPDNAETTPDN
+570 
-583 TEQPSDNADQPETPA
+583 QPSDNDERRESPDPSK
-598 PGNVDARL
+598 VDASL
-606 NATNSQ
+606 SSTNSHV
-612 TLTAAQNESSAIR
+612 LTAAQDKSSAIR

-648 HLRAITGPLDSM
+648 HLRSITGPLDSM

-697 SLVNGFLSSSGSML
+697 SLVNGFLSSPGSTL

-726 GTSMSVVADTRL
+726 GASMSVVADTRL
-738 NRLIVQG
+738 NRLIAQG

-751 QVGAYLK
+751 QVEAYLK
-758 IIDRSNGLAD
+758 IIDRSSALTD
-768 IKTYGQSHVI
+768 TKTYGQSHVI

-788 AVVIREA
+788 AAVIREA
-795 FAGRVVA
+795 FAGRVIA
-802 STTGQTGQPGQQP
+802 STTGQSGQPGQQQP

-864 VTAPD
+864 VTAPERLY
-869 QLFEEV
+869 QEV

-910 GEEGASSPRPSSSS
+910 GEEGSSSRRPSSSS
-924 SRSTSS
+924 SSSSRTTS

-936 TKSTGR
+936 TKSSGR

>member
-1 MTNFWHSHIPTFPVF
+1 MTTFWHSRIQQFQVYTFIALVTAF
-16 AVIALATGVAIPVA
+16 AVPWS
-30 VGQESPPAAPTQA
+30 VGQESDRDVPTQ
-43 AAPSGS
+43 
-49 EAATDVTADAGA
+49 TADDLVAEDTSETLA
-61 GTAAP
+61 ESGTATAVP
-66 EEDAGKALADLL
+66 REDPGKALADLL

-83 DEDVSNEVS
+83 DENAS
-92 EGEQSVEAKVPNDR
+92 EGATESEAISRAKLPNDR

-146 RVFTHPEAIDRIN
+146 RVFTHAEAIDRIN

-195 LVTTDELKDR
+195 LVTTDDLKDR
-205 NRHEVL
+205 SRHEVL

-269 EMANGTVVESFA
+269 EMTNGTVVESFA
-281 LKHVSAEDVLLVAR
+281 LKHVLAEDVLLVAR

-346 EKSEEGESVLR
+346 ETNEEGESVLR
-357 SHPVTGGNVDTV
+357 SHAVSGGNVETV

-383 IRLSMDEAANTIV
+383 IRLSMDEDASTIL
-396 AFAPEAIQ
+396 AFAPESVQ
-404 KEIQGTVSQLQ
+404 KEIEGTVSQLQ
-415 ASEAEFAVIPLKSV
+415 ASEAEFAVIPLKTV

-444 PDLLDDPETI
+444 PDSLDDPETI

-468 RLFVRAKKADL
+468 RLFVRAKKAQL
-479 EQIKKIVEGLDSVQG
+479 EQIKKIVEGLDSVQAA
-494 LDSGDRLRFLPLKG
+494 DSGTRLRFLPLKG
-508 ENADELL
+508 ENADELI

-520 FWRGNNEVIRYRS
+520 FWQGNNEVIRYRS

-540 NLERVVNDPN
+540 NLERIVNDPD
-550 EQRAKKKRAES
+550 EQKAKKERAES
-561 AAEPTPDNA
+561 GQD
-570 EPTPDNAETTPDN
+570 
-583 TEQPSDNADQPETPA
+583 QPSDNDERRESPDPSK
-598 PGNVDARL
+598 VDASL
-606 NATNSQ
+606 SSTSSHV
-612 TLTAAQNESSAIR
+612 LTAAQDKSSAIR

-648 HLRAITGPLDSM
+648 HLRSITGPLDSM

-697 SLVNGFLSSSGSML
+697 SLVNGFLSSPGATL

-726 GTSMSVVADTRL
+726 GASMSVVADTRL
-738 NRLIVQG
+738 NRLIAQG

-751 QVGAYLK
+751 QVEAYLK
-758 IIDRSNGLAD
+758 IIDRSSGLTD
-768 IKTYGQSHVI
+768 TKTYGQSHVI
-778 ELANIKAAEM
+778 ELANIKAVEM
-788 AVVIREA
+788 AAVIREA
-795 FAGRVVA
+795 FAGRVIA
-802 STTGQTGQPGQQP
+802 STTGQSGQPGQQQP

-864 VTAPD
+864 VTAPERLY
-869 QLFEEV
+869 QEV

-910 GEEGASSPRPSSSS
+910 GEEGSSSRRPSSSS
-924 SRSTSS
+924 SSSSRTTS

-936 TKSTGR
+936 TKSSGR